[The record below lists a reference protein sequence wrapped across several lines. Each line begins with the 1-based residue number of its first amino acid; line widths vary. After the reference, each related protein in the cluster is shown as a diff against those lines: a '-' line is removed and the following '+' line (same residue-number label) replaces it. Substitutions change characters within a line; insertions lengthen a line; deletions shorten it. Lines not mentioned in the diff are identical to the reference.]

1 MVENFGSYLK
11 HERELRGITLEAISG
26 TTKIHIRF
34 LRALE
39 NNNFE
44 ELPGDVFIKGYIRS
58 YADIIGSDP
67 EETLNVY
74 EEFVGNKV
82 PEKNLDSVNQSNIS
96 AIKFLG
102 YALIGLIVL
111 ALVFSAKI
119 LLSNQKISAEKSLN
133 NSFSLF
139 EKIFKKDTI
148 QGNKNDLEK
157 KEILKEDLFP
167 VKKPVTKELIDLAK
181 EQKISKPQV
190 ELKRKESIFFPNKDQ
205 NLGVL
210 EKPLKLTIKVK
221 SDSWFNMTIDNFRE
235 EDFILPAGKE
245 KSFFGEKAFRLTIG
259 NNKDTELIL
268 NGKNLVIPYGN
279 ENVVKDFIIT
289 AKLIN

>member
-1 MVENFGSYLK
+1 MAEDFGSYLK
-11 HERELRGITLEAISG
+11 HERELRGITLEAISE

-34 LRALE
+34 LQALE
-39 NNNFE
+39 GNNFE
-44 ELPGDVFIKGYIRS
+44 ELPGEVFIKGYIRS
-58 YADIIGSDP
+58 YAGIIGSDP

-82 PEKNLDSVNQSNIS
+82 PEKNLDSADQSNIS

-102 YALIGLIVL
+102 YGLIGLIIL
-111 ALVFSAKI
+111 ALVFSTKI
-119 LLSNQKISAEKSLN
+119 LLSYQKKSTDKSLN

-139 EKIFKKDTI
+139 EKLLAKETI
-148 QGNKNDLEK
+148 QEIKNDLEK
-157 KEILKEDLFP
+157 KEILRKDLFP
-167 VKKPVTKELIDLAK
+167 VKNPVTKESINLPKKQETL
-181 EQKISKPQV
+181 KPKSEVQ
-190 ELKRKESIFFPNKDQ
+190 RKENILSPNKEGK
-205 NLGVL
+205 LGVL

-235 EDFILPAGKE
+235 EDFILLAGEE
-245 KSFFGEKAFRLTIG
+245 KSFLGNKTFRLTIG
-259 NNKDTELIL
+259 NSKDTEVIL

-279 ENVVKDFIIT
+279 ANVVKDFIIT

>member
-1 MVENFGSYLK
+1 MVEDFGSYLK
-11 HERELRGITLEAISG
+11 HERELRGVTLEAISE

-34 LRALE
+34 LQALE
-39 NNNFE
+39 GNNFE
-44 ELPGDVFIKGYIRS
+44 ELPGEVFIKGYIRS

-82 PEKNLDSVNQSNIS
+82 PEKNLDSVDQSNIS

-102 YALIGLIVL
+102 YALIGLIIL
-111 ALVFSAKI
+111 ALVFSTKI
-119 LLSNQKISAEKSLN
+119 LLSYQKKSTDKSLN

-139 EKIFKKDTI
+139 EKLLAKETTQEI
-148 QGNKNDLEK
+148 KNDLEK
-157 KEILKEDLFP
+157 KEILRKDLFP
-167 VKKPVTKELIDLAK
+167 VKNPVTKESIDLPK
-181 EQKISKPQV
+181 KQETLKIKSEVQRQ
-190 ELKRKESIFFPNKDQ
+190 ENILSPNKEEK
-205 NLGVL
+205 LRGL

-235 EDFILPAGKE
+235 EDFILPAGEE
-245 KSFFGEKAFRLTIG
+245 KFFLGNKTFRLTIG
-259 NNKDTELIL
+259 NSKDTEVIL
-268 NGKNLVIPYGN
+268 NGKNLVNPYGN
-279 ENVVKDFIIT
+279 ANVVKDFIIT

>member
-11 HERELRGITLEAISG
+11 HERELRGVTLEAISG
-26 TTKIHIRF
+26 TTKIHIKF

-74 EEFVGNKV
+74 EEFIGNKV
-82 PEKNLDSVNQSNIS
+82 PKKNLDSVDQSNIS

-119 LLSNQKISAEKSLN
+119 LFSNQKISPEKSFN

-139 EKIFKKDTI
+139 GKFFKKDTTQEI
-148 QGNKNDLEK
+148 ENDLEK
-157 KEILKEDLFP
+157 KEILKEDLFH
-167 VKKPVTKELIDLAK
+167 VKKPAAEKLIGLAK
-181 EQKISKPQV
+181 EQEISKPQA
-190 ELKRKESIFFPNKDQ
+190 ELQRKKSILSPNKGK

-210 EKPLKLTIKVK
+210 EKPLRLTIKVK

-235 EDFILPAGKE
+235 EDFILPAGEE
-245 KSFFGEKAFRLTIG
+245 KSFFGKKTFRLTMG
-259 NNKDTELIL
+259 NNKDTEVIL
-268 NGKNLVIPYGN
+268 NGKILVIPYGN